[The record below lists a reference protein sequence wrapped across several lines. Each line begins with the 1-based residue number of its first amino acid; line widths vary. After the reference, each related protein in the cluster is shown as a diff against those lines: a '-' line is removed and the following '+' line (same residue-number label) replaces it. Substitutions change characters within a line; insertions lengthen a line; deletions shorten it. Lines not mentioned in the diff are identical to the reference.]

1 MSGLNLLRYYKG
13 NEGANAPG
21 YAPTGLY
28 QGTAAVFTEMT
39 DLRNVDAEYDLKTS
53 QRKERDNL
61 FQAKTGIK
69 VRRLGRDTLATARAL
84 DPKYGEVQ
92 EDHLVGGKYVN
103 LPEYLEVYND
113 DRNSVIEDRF
123 FTQQKTSLPDLSDM
137 RLNADINQYA
147 IEQAQKAKR
156 TSESVIARNTSPIAS
171 SLIGGLTGGLTDKT
185 VLATLPI
192 GAGETKIVGVGGLA
206 VARAIALQA
215 AKEGIIQAAVQ
226 SAGLPQVAAWHKETG
241 FKYGLSE
248 MATDTAFA
256 FAGGA
261 LVRAG
266 AEGFMPAV
274 RGLRRGAD
282 GVSSYML
289 DKIETAAPRASQT
302 VRDAI
307 KYMARDAY
315 VDEAAPVP
323 LRNTADLQ
331 EHRAAAQKVAD
342 DINNYHRPSTEL
354 PGISRIV
361 TPRNELEL
369 EVKGRLVELDD
380 LTTSD
385 KPGFDQ
391 SLQPRDRANRVASDV
406 RINEIAARLDPA
418 QLGESRVSNT
428 GAPVVGPDMMVE
440 SGNGRVMALKK
451 VYEAHPENAK
461 RYRDFLEAQ
470 GYDTTGFKNPILIRQ
485 RVSEL
490 TPEQRKQFVIY
501 SNEDVADR
509 LSTTE
514 RALADAKL
522 MTHGI
527 VQGYKGGDVDNAINA
542 DFVRNFIDTAVS
554 PAERNSFLTPGGK
567 LSQDGAKR
575 IRAAMLA
582 RAYSDS
588 DLVQRLLEDADTNI
602 KTIGDVLMNLA
613 GDWSKLRANV
623 ADGNVPPMYDITK
636 DLMDAVNTVV
646 NARNEAR
653 PITDYVNQRGLFA
666 ETDLTA
672 ETNAILRG
680 LYNEKMTRPLGYD
693 KTRDFLAFYV
703 REAGKVNAG
712 PDLLGEKAPDPMNIL
727 EAALKKTHE
736 KDNLEMSFDLGGSPE
751 VRAVREAGLQDL
763 VKGVKHP
770 GNGMTFFKALEE
782 MARRPETIKD
792 KGFKS
797 AKRKAVREKIQSDL
811 IAEQKAKTGGDF
823 AKDKIAEIVLGPPG
837 AGKSSVLVKRLQSD
851 LKAVIVD
858 SDMVKEKMP
867 EFDNGLGANAVH
879 EESKV
884 VTQDWLDDMILDGAN
899 IIHPIVG
906 ANADK
911 VGVLVDSLSRRGYT
925 VNIRLVQ
932 ISSTE
937 SLTRVINRFA
947 GPIEEGGGRLV
958 PPSYVMSIGDGPI
971 KTFDIMKQREGINA
985 YSYFDNNVKIGQE
998 PRIVESNDPRFIA
1011 SQETRPGLRGDGSEA
1026 GPQRGG
1032 TEQIDPEKVNAFF
1045 DDNAYRLREYRDP
1058 PVAPPSEV
1066 KPSDRMAA
1074 SQAQFAELLKENPEM
1089 LVTLDDG
1096 SSVRLADYAARMK
1109 EDQNVLEALTT
1120 CRLS

>member
-1 MSGLNLLRYYKG
+1 MGGLDTLRYYKG

-21 YAPTGLY
+21 YAPTDIY

-171 SLIGGLTGGLTDKT
+171 SLVGGLTGGLTDKT

-256 FAGGA
+256 FAVGA

-274 RGLRRGAD
+274 RGVSRGARYVEGKVLD
-282 GVSSYML
+282 QAGKFEPFRVPLLSYRSSLYI
-289 DKIETAAPRASQT
+289 DEIAKRIPKQT
-302 VRDAI
+302 IKDALN
-307 KYMARDAY
+307 YMARTSYIDDDAP
-315 VDEAAPVP
+315 APISDIK
-323 LRNTADLQ
+323 DLQ
-331 EHRAAAQKVAD
+331 AHRAATQKTAD
-342 DINNYHRPSTEL
+342 DIEAYRRPAPEL

-391 SLQPRDRANRVASDV
+391 SLQPRDRGNRVASEV

-418 QLGESRVSNT
+418 QLGDSRVSNT

-451 VYEAHPENAK
+451 AYEAHPENAK

-470 GYDTTGFKNPILIRQ
+470 GYDTTGFKNPVLIRQ

-522 MTHGI
+522 MTEGTL
-527 VQGYKGGDVDNAINA
+527 QAYKGGDIENAIN
-542 DFVRNFIDTAVS
+542 
-554 PAERNSFLTPGGK
+554 PG
-567 LSQDGAKR
+567 SETDG
-575 IRAAMLA
+575 
-582 RAYSDS
+582 
-588 DLVQRLLEDADTNI
+588 
-602 KTIGDVLMNLA
+602 
-613 GDWSKLRANV
+613 
-623 ADGNVPPMYDITK
+623 
-636 DLMDAVNTVV
+636 
-646 NARNEAR
+646 
-653 PITDYVNQRGLFA
+653 RGLSEQA
-666 ETDLTA
+666 
-672 ETNAILRG
+672 
-680 LYNEKMTRPLGYD
+680 
-693 KTRDFLAFYV
+693 
-703 REAGKVNAG
+703 
-712 PDLLGEKAPDPMNIL
+712 DP
-727 EAALKKTHE
+727 
-736 KDNLEMSFDLGGSPE
+736 
-751 VRAVREAGLQDL
+751 
-763 VKGVKHP
+763 
-770 GNGMTFFKALEE
+770 
-782 MARRPETIKD
+782 
-792 KGFKS
+792 
-797 AKRKAVREKIQSDL
+797 
-811 IAEQKAKTGGDF
+811 
-823 AKDKIAEIVLGPPG
+823 
-837 AGKSSVLVKRLQSD
+837 
-851 LKAVIVD
+851 
-858 SDMVKEKMP
+858 
-867 EFDNGLGANAVH
+867 
-879 EESKV
+879 
-884 VTQDWLDDMILDGAN
+884 
-899 IIHPIVG
+899 
-906 ANADK
+906 
-911 VGVLVDSLSRRGYT
+911 
-925 VNIRLVQ
+925 
-932 ISSTE
+932 E
-937 SLTRVINRFA
+937 SL
-947 GPIEEGGGRLV
+947 
-958 PPSYVMSIGDGPI
+958 
-971 KTFDIMKQREGINA
+971 
-985 YSYFDNNVKIGQE
+985 
-998 PRIVESNDPRFIA
+998 
-1011 SQETRPGLRGDGSEA
+1011 
-1026 GPQRGG
+1026 
-1032 TEQIDPEKVNAFF
+1032 NAFF
-1045 DDNAYRLREYRDP
+1045 DDNAYRLREYRE
-1058 PVAPPSEV
+1058 AKITPPSEI
-1066 KPSDRMAA
+1066 KPTDRLAA
-1074 SQAQFAELLKENPEM
+1074 SQARFADLVKENPEM

-1096 SSVRLADYAARMK
+1096 SSIRLADYAARMK
-1109 EDQNVLEALTT
+1109 EDQNILEAITT
-1120 CRLS
+1120 CRLA